1 MKNKEKT
8 KDESVKE
15 MLSSKTK
22 KQDNPETVKVI
33 NKWKKRPLL

>member
-8 KDESVKE
+8 KNEPAKE
-15 MLSSKTK
+15 MLNAKAK